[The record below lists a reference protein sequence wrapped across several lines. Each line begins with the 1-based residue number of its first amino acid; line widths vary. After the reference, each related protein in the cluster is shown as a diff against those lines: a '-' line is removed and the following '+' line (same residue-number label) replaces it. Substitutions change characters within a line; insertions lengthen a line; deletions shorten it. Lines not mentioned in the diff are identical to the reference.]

1 MYLYRMKGFGIGR
14 KALFKLAAMG
24 AMLGLSGMGTAQA
37 VTVFSE
43 NFEGYNFTSG
53 GPTNAGIPEISEGA
67 QEIWYA
73 ARFQAPND
81 GGVGSDLA
89 VVDTGGGSND
99 TNVGRF
105 EDDAGLLFKLNTT
118 SLDGVTLSF
127 DWGTA
132 KTQNTDKLLV
142 VGYHVGSISGFGS
155 CTGNGEAGCFA
166 DLQAG
171 STTPLP
177 WYTTESSST
186 LTGNWTQ
193 LLSGNSSVNS
203 SSEDW
208 QSASFLLPDAVE
220 NQSEVWFAFWL
231 NDGNSDIGLI
241 DNVLVT
247 AVPEAKT
254 YAMMLAGLG
263 LIGFTVLRRSS
274 I

>member
-1 MYLYRMKGFGIGR
+1 MYRMNMKGFGVGR
-14 KALFKLAAMG
+14 KTIFKQAAVVVLLSLF
-24 AMLGLSGMGTAQA
+24 GTAAQA

-53 GPTNAGIPEISEGA
+53 GPTNAGIPKISEGA

-89 VVDTGGGSND
+89 VVDTGGGSNG
-99 TNVGRF
+99 THVGRF
-105 EDDAGLLFKLNTT
+105 EDDAGLLFKLDTT
-118 SLDGVTLSF
+118 SLDSVTLSF
-127 DWGTA
+127 DWGTD
-132 KTQNTDKLLV
+132 KTSTTDKLV
-142 VGYHVGSISGFGS
+142 VGYHIGPISGFGS
-155 CTGNGEAGCFA
+155 CTGNGETGCFA

-171 STTPLP
+171 SATPLP
-177 WYTTESSST
+177 WYTTEGGST

-193 LLSGNSSVNS
+193 LLSGNSPVGS
-203 SSEDW
+203 STAGW
-208 QSASFLLPDAVE
+208 QSTSFLLPEAIE
-220 NQSEVWFAFWL
+220 NQSVVWFAFWL

-254 YAMMLAGLG
+254 YTMMLAGLG
-263 LIGFTVLRRSS
+263 LIGFTVLRRRS
-274 I
+274 IY